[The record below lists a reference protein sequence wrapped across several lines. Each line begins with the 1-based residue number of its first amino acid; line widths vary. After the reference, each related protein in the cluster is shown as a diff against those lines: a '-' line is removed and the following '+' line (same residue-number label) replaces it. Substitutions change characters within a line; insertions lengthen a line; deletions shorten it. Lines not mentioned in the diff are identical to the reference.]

1 MGMQNV
7 RSSSMEMFHH
17 SVRRVILNVS
27 CAGANAKNVIVP
39 RSPSAKSTLG
49 SSTPRRSPTH
59 NAPPATHVKP
69 DVKNA
74 TAASDAKRKQTT
86 QTAPPATH
94 VKHDVKNATAASD
107 AKRKQITQT
116 ALPATHVKHDVEN
129 AIAASDAKRK
139 QTTQTAAT
147 ATHAKHYANHVQR
160 VRTNAARPAT
170 TVKVAG
176 TLMPKTG
183 DSEVAEI
190 PTTIRPTKHSPIDV
204 SLKIMSSPSTI
215 SGHCLPS

>member
-147 ATHAKHYANHVQR
+147 ATHAKHYANHVQC

-170 TVKVAG
+170 TVCAQVPG
-176 TLMPKTG
+176 TLMPKRG
-183 DSEVAEI
+183 DSEEVAEV
-190 PTTIRPTKHSPIDV
+190 PTTIRTIVDV
-204 SLKIMSSPSTI
+204 SLKIMSRPSTI